1 MAEFLFGREH
11 VERYRATNGE
21 EGHDWREGSKI
32 LILTTTGHKSGKER
46 LTPLIYGRDGDN
58 YLVVASQGGMPEHP
72 SWYFN
77 LQAEPDIEIQ
87 VLADKIKVKARDA
100 TPEERPE
107 LWRRMND
114 EWRYYDDYQKNTDRE
129 IPVVVLEPV

>member
-107 LWRRMND
+107 LWRRMNK
-114 EWRYYDDYQKNTDRE
+114 EWPYYEDYQENCERE